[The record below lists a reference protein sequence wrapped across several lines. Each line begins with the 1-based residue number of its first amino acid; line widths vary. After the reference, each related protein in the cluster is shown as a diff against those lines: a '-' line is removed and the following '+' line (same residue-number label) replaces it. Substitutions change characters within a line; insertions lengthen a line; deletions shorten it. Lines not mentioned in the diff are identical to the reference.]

1 MECLCASGPSPWDQ
15 EFGQPGREPIE
26 VHKSKSLNKSRSN
39 DSNNSNVQKR
49 FDLDFFSE
57 YENTQ

>member
-26 VHKSKSLNKSRSN
+26 VKSKSLNKSRSN